1 MTPRITTVLLFLAG
15 VGSFEAGCAHSAH
28 LRPELPALEMA
39 GAATLAEDHFRRD
52 RAGGVSEEA
61 LRAILDAPVLLDES
75 QRVGIMPVADS
86 YQPDRGPPLTAVPAE
101 LMRSLDAAGV
111 FEATSE
117 VSTDWP
123 ADTSIPGL
131 RELAARYRSGYL
143 LLYRQRFLDETY
155 TNAWAW
161 LYPTVIGAILA
172 PSHTLETAGVLE
184 ATLFDVRS
192 GTILFTLYERVQAR
206 SDETPWDDDRKLRA
220 MKLRLL
226 EQAGGKLAEQVVSK
240 VRHLSALRQAKERK
254 SVAAQVGPAPPG

>member
-1 MTPRITTVLLFLAG
+1 MTPRITTALLFLAG
-15 VGSFEAGCAHSAH
+15 VGSFEAGCSHSAH

-39 GAATLAEDHFRRD
+39 AAATLSEDHFRRD

-111 FEATSE
+111 FQATSE

-123 ADTSIPGL
+123 ADASIPGL

-155 TNAWAW
+155 VNAWAW
-161 LYPTVIGAILA
+161 LYPTVIGAFVA
-172 PSHTLETAGVLE
+172 PSRTLETAGVLE

-192 GTILFTLYERVQAR
+192 GTILFTLYERVHAR
-206 SDETPWDDDRKLRA
+206 SDETPWDDERKLRA

>member
-1 MTPRITTVLLFLAG
+1 MTPRITTALLLLAG
-15 VGSFEAGCAHSAH
+15 LGSLETGCAHSAH
-28 LRPELPALEMA
+28 LRAELPALEM
-39 GAATLAEDHFRRD
+39 GAPAILTEDHFRRD
-52 RAGGVSEEA
+52 RAGGVSEEG

-86 YQPDRGPPLTAVPAE
+86 YQPDRAPPLTVVPAE

-111 FEATSE
+111 FQATSE

-123 ADTSIPGL
+123 ADSSIPGL

-155 TNAWAW
+155 ANAWAW
-161 LYPTVIGAILA
+161 LYPTVIGAIVA
-172 PSHTLETAGVLE
+172 PSRTLETAGVLE

-192 GTILFTLYERVQAR
+192 GTILFTLYERVHAR

-240 VRHLSALRQAKERK
+240 VRHLSALRQANERK
-254 SVAAQVGPAPPG
+254 SVAAQAGPNS